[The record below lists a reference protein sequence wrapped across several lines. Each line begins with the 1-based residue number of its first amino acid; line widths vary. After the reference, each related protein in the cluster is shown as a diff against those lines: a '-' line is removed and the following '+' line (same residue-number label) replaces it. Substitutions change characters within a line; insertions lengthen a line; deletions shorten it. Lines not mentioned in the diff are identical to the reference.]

1 MLGGDLGETKQGG
14 LQRLLSAVSEY
25 QPKIGGWPA
34 QIAMINARLPAL
46 IDRAC
51 ILLTVSLLWFAL
63 SQGGLILHGLAP
75 YYGANPFAA
84 LRKGESL
91 DGS

>member
-1 MLGGDLGETKQGG
+1 
-14 LQRLLSAVSEY
+14 
-25 QPKIGGWPA
+25 
-34 QIAMINARLPAL
+34 MINARLPAL